1 MANWF
6 SPVSR
11 QKCADHLLPQ
21 QAKRGR
27 HHATAART
35 PCDAETHMYAGAGN
49 VHRRSEPEPL
59 GLKPS
64 GQVQTTSLVP

>member
-1 MANWF
+1 
-6 SPVSR
+6 
-11 QKCADHLLPQ
+11 
-21 QAKRGR
+21 
-27 HHATAART
+27 
-35 PCDAETHMYAGAGN
+35 MYAGAGN